1 MNKALPDKWVRK
13 AIFTQLNNIV
23 VEGNT
28 IPCKDTRV
36 TGNNIPQ
43 HYILMTTQTN
53 SVDKANKCEY
63 FWNSSILLD
72 IITTYP
78 GAGNTGSRVLAD
90 NILDRVRDLT
100 NNLTLDVSSG
110 LEVFIQK
117 QDFPNDLT
125 TITRNENIFR
135 KFIRLELTIK

>member
-23 VEGNT
+23 VDGNT

-36 TGNNIPQ
+36 TGNNIPP

-63 FWNSSILLD
+63 FWNSSVLLD
-72 IITTYP
+72 ITTTYQ

-135 KFIRLELTIK
+135 KFMRLELTIK

>member
-23 VEGNT
+23 VDGNT

-36 TGNNIPQ
+36 TGNNIPP

-72 IITTYP
+72 IITTYQ

-135 KFIRLELTIK
+135 KFMRLELTIK